1 MSMSHRHKQMTN
13 GYGHTRGA
21 SPKSSQD
28 YPHAWVLVKGAD
40 GRPLPGLGITV
51 KTTGPVPTKDGVTT
65 EPSTG
70 YLAMNMPPDMDV
82 IGEDS
87 DNEVFGEH
95 FDILVAIS
103 ALDQIKAAAG
113 AASAHWCDGAL
124 SQLPS
129 PYTETA
135 SALGTAMRALARQDF
150 HQFRYWIGFASGTAF
165 RYGIPAFVYRH
176 GRVPAF
182 AKGDSDRRRAR
193 AIQAQILSESMLS
206 HTPDAFG
213 WSAVG
218 RLAERIRSA
227 AKNRDSESLSH
238 VEQSIARNGW
248 EAFHY
253 DHWARETRSI
263 GPGDCTHI
271 GRVGL
276 TPRWHLQEGE
286 SSKVLTMGLVATCT
300 ACGDE
305 RGYAPSSK
313 SISKV
318 TRHLGFELVEFPDR
332 VSNLISEQFAAIFI
346 TQWQV
351 SRRIISP
358 FNGVAF
364 LDLARDVVRE
374 AKDSIRASTKNPR
387 TRGGNRFVDFVWSP
401 LLRRRRE
408 ASMAKLDSFPL
419 FFGFAE
425 SIVRSAHFAS
435 VCDELNIRRTY
446 RPAGRNA
453 TSNQL
458 VKFVAPGTLA
468 WQMVDAYSSRNID
481 QCLELLRRCYKFA
494 TWELSAFRRLT

>member
-1 MSMSHRHKQMTN
+1 MSMRHRHKHMTN
-13 GYGHTRGA
+13 GYEYTRGA
-21 SPKSSQD
+21 GPKASQD
-28 YPHAWVLVKGAD
+28 HPHAWVLVKGAD

-87 DNEVFGEH
+87 DNKVFEEH
-95 FDILVAIS
+95 FDILMAIS
-103 ALDQIKAAAG
+103 ALEQIKAAAS
-113 AASAHWCDGAL
+113 AASAHWCNGAL

-150 HQFRYWIGFASGTAF
+150 HQFRYWIGFASGIAF
-165 RYGIPAFVYRH
+165 RYGLPAFVYER
-176 GRVPAF
+176 GRVPVF
-182 AKGDSDRRRAR
+182 KERDTDRRRAR
-193 AIQAQILSESMLS
+193 AIQAQILSEGMNS
-206 HTPDAFG
+206 HAPDAFG

-218 RLAERIRSA
+218 RMAERIRSA
-227 AKNRDSESLSH
+227 ARNRDSEPLSH

-248 EAFHY
+248 EAFHH
-253 DHWARETRSI
+253 DHWTRETRSI
-263 GPGDCTHI
+263 EPNDCPHV
-271 GRVGL
+271 GRVGV
-276 TPRWHLQEGE
+276 TPRWHLQDGE
-286 SSKVLTMGLVATCT
+286 SSKVLTMGLVATCA
-300 ACGDE
+300 ACGKE
-305 RGYAPSSK
+305 HGYAPSSK
-313 SISKV
+313 FIDNV
-318 TRHLGFELVEFPDR
+318 TRHLGFDLMEFPDR
-332 VSNLISEQFAAIFI
+332 VSNLISEQFAAIFL

-358 FNGVAF
+358 FNGIAF

-374 AKDSIRASTKNPR
+374 AKDSIRASDR
-387 TRGGNRFVDFVWSP
+387 DSLSRGRNRIVEFVWSP
-401 LLRRRRE
+401 VVRRRRE
-408 ASMAKLDSFPL
+408 ASKARRDSFPL

-435 VCDELNIRRTY
+435 VCDELNIRRAY
-446 RPAGRNA
+446 RPAVRNA

-468 WQMVDAYSSRNID
+468 SQIVDAYSSQNID

-494 TWELSAFRRLT
+494 TWEMSAFRRLT